1 MRIFI
6 PSSLP
11 RPTMSKLFQ
20 TQKVGMAVLK
30 SFRTSSVKRFLVTL
44 SVAAVGVVTLS
55 ACSDN
60 EVADVSLGIFTLKD
74 IKLNSFVDPLVP
86 GVTCH
91 VASIE
96 ANLSLSDPSDS
107 AVSCRQTG
115 EITPAMI
122 ARIKKGKAGEVVF
135 EKSKSVFLKTLKI
148 RRIFDEES
156 QTLMYLSYSTR
167 ETSGSFKHSLSTVP
181 LWGTAAYVPPQVQAT
196 NEGVKQS
203 DQAKSF

>member
-1 MRIFI
+1 MTFTKFLGLGALKRTC
-6 PSSLP
+6 LVA
-11 RPTMSKLFQ
+11 TVAV
-20 TQKVGMAVLK
+20 VGAI
-30 SFRTSSVKRFLVTL
+30 S
-44 SVAAVGVVTLS
+44 LS

-122 ARIKKGKAGEVVF
+122 ARIKKGKTGEVVF

-167 ETSGSFKHSLSTVP
+167 ETSGSFKHSLSTIP
-181 LWGTAAYVPPQVQAT
+181 LWGPAAYIEPQSKRQAT
-196 NEGVKQS
+196 EPQRNRTQS
-203 DQAKSF
+203 F